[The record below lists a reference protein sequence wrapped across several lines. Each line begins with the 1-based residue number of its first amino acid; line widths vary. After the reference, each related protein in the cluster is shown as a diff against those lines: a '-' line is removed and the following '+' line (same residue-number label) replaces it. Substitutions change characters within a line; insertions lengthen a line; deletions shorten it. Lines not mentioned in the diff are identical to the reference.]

1 MGQIT
6 QTTSQLQTILDNTD
20 ASNAGK
26 TSLSDASDTTAVS
39 LKKSGF
45 YSLAASS
52 SNAPSTDRS
61 VLLTAVR
68 DTGAT
73 GEIRYG
79 QVVWTESN
87 GLWWNRDDGGSLG
100 TWYEAVATAA
110 TQTLTN
116 KTLTSPVLTTPQIND
131 TSSDHQYIFAASEL
145 VADRTVTLPLLTGND
160 TFVFEAHTQTL
171 TNKTLTSAVLNTGV
185 SGSAVLDSDTMSGAS
200 ATTLATSE
208 SIKAYVDA
216 QVGSYDTLAE
226 VLANGNTSGGTGLTM
241 SSGDDLT
248 LTGASYNVVWDS
260 SADALKFADNAKATF
275 GDGDLQIY
283 HDGSNSYITDSGT
296 GNLRIS
302 GTLIQLNDASFNKY
316 LLGSGDSVTL
326 YHADSAK
333 LATTSTGIDVTGT
346 ITFDGG
352 TTSADLNFGDNDKA
366 VFGTG
371 SDLQIYHDGS
381 SSFVSDQGSGNLRI
395 LAQNFVVADPTNTE
409 AMIVAFP
416 DGSVDLYYDNAKKL
430 ATTSTGIDVTGS
442 VVADGLGINITPAY
456 DLDIKADNSSF
467 NPVRFSG
474 HSSSLDAFLYTDS
487 SFWAIGDAATFGGN
501 LWGGNKTSNYL
512 TARTGGTERMRVS
525 STGIDV
531 TGNITLP
538 DNGKAIFGAG
548 SDLQIYHD
556 PANGNR
562 SVINESGGGSLH
574 IQGTNLT
581 FENTTESKTYATFV
595 DGGAV
600 TLFHNNSATL
610 ATTTSGIDVTGN
622 MTVAGA
628 SETDI
633 PTLRIENTDASLSPD
648 QTLCDIDFYQNDAS
662 GAGVGVVGKIRS
674 VNDNSF
680 DGAGELAFHTGSA
693 SSLAERMRLD
703 SSGRLGIGTS
713 SPGNLIEVA
722 GASPIVEI
730 NATSGSPELQFSD
743 GGTDEFSISYDTGAN
758 QLKFIEGGVGTHMV
772 IEDGGK
778 VGIGTSS
785 VTYDLTVVGSSNL
798 STIGTN
804 DAALRLRADGARSM
818 QFYTNSSERM
828 RLDASGNLG
837 VGITSPAS
845 VLDLRQTNT
854 GGTTELRIYNTD
866 NSNTDTQKAGLFMAP
881 DSRGT
886 GVQIRALKENA
897 DFSTGG
903 NRDVAIAFYP
913 VQNNNRSE
921 AVRISSQGYLGLGT
935 DAPERPFHVL
945 TAVNTAAKIESSDAI
960 VSLVLEDSASTND
973 GNSISVAGDD
983 MYFTTGGT
991 ERVRIDSSGLTGIG
1005 TSSPSTRLHVY
1016 QSTGNTALR
1025 VESAAANSQAMVN
1038 FKNDARRYN
1047 VGINSSDA
1055 FVVED
1060 DTASTTPLTIDTSG
1074 WLGIGTGGSIAARL
1088 HVQENG
1094 EPGANGSLV
1103 LEANGASRQLQFSPP
1118 SDAANGYINYKGG
1131 NLLFKDDGT
1140 EVFRFQGASAVV
1152 VNEPGNDVDFR
1163 VESSNSTHALFVQ
1176 GSSGNI
1182 GIGASSPGVLLDLES
1197 TNPIIRLTDSNAT
1210 GTPECQISGSGGDL
1224 TLEADRDN
1232 EKGSSLISFK
1242 IDGGEKARLDS
1253 SGRLLVGRTST
1264 AGYKLDVLGDVN
1276 FERTGTSDQVM
1287 VVFTNGNGAVGTIK
1301 TNGSATAYNTS
1312 SDKRLK
1318 DNITDANS
1326 AGTKIDAIQ
1335 VRQFDW
1341 KADGT
1346 HQDYGMIAQELQE
1359 VAPEAVTAPEDPEEM
1374 MGVDYS
1380 KLVPMLVK
1388 EIQDL
1393 RARVAE
1399 LES

>member
-430 ATTSTGIDVTGS
+430 ATTSTGIDVTG
-442 VVADGLGINITPAY
+442 
-456 DLDIKADNSSF
+456 
-467 NPVRFSG
+467 
-474 HSSSLDAFLYTDS
+474 
-487 SFWAIGDAATFGGN
+487 
-501 LWGGNKTSNYL
+501 
-512 TARTGGTERMRVS
+512 
-525 STGIDV
+525 
-531 TGNITLP
+531 NITLP

-722 GASPIVEI
+722 GASPIIEI